1 MVLPVSFINKLIPA
15 RYLKSTGMATLSYD
29 SSAEYFK
36 VTGFGY
42 PHATSDIY
50 RINTGAFSAQSVG
63 GISYPDPSITSFK
76 KERGSDGKYYPHV
89 DYNTG
94 TFTFLTRQVPLN
106 VLQAFDVI
114 FDIFGDTSDP
124 GGA

>member
-1 MVLPVSFINKLIPA
+1 
-15 RYLKSTGMATLSYD
+15 MALTYD

-36 VTGFGY
+36 VTGFLNLGY
-42 PHATSDIY
+42 PLTTSDFY

-63 GISYPDPSITSFK
+63 GISYPDPSFTSFK

-106 VLQAFDVI
+106 VIQAFDVVL
-114 FDIFGDTSDP
+114 DIFGYP
-124 GGA
+124 GDGDGGP